1 MTTAVAPKVQVSDI
15 TSQIVHAMRAMGASP
30 IPRNYNLFYEAYI
43 GTNPELTREL
53 ALLGSHATQEELDSL
68 AATFLGT
75 GQSKAVEKAHAELL
89 GQLDALLKLLQ
100 QEQSSLHSYN
110 RLLDETAT
118 RINSKSHTSS
128 DLLRSAIVLLTQATG
143 ETIASG
149 ERTVEGVA
157 KKSHEMEQVRRELD
171 EYKRIANTDSLTRLS
186 NRRAFD
192 EKLSALYDD
201 PMRLPLT
208 ALVLAD
214 IDNFK
219 RINDTWGHPV
229 GDKVLASVAA
239 VIRTNVRKDIFIA
252 RTGGE
257 EFALVIEGN
266 TPEEVMAMCERVRR
280 ALESRPF
287 RNSRTGID
295 YGPVTLSLGYATG
308 SQAEDAGDLYAKSD
322 TALYAAKNAGRNRSV
337 LYEDGMRKDYAGK
350 GWLIY
355 KK

>member
-1 MTTAVAPKVQVSDI
+1 MVTAVAPKVQVTDI
-15 TSQIVHAMRAMGASP
+15 TSQIAHAMRAMGASP
-30 IPRNYNLFYEAYI
+30 IPRNYTLFYEAYI

-53 ALLGSHATQEELDSL
+53 ALLGSRVTQEELDDL
-68 AATFLGT
+68 ASTFLGT
-75 GQSKAVEKAHAELL
+75 AQGQIVEKAHTKLL
-89 GQLDALLKLLQ
+89 SQLDALLKLLQ
-100 QEQSSLHSYN
+100 QEQSSLATYN
-110 RLLDETAT
+110 RLLDETAN
-118 RINSKSHTSS
+118 RINVKSNASS
-128 DLLRSAIVLLTQATG
+128 DILRNAISLLSQATG
-143 ETIASG
+143 ETLASG
-149 ERTVEGVA
+149 ERTVQGVA
-157 KKSHEMEQVRRELD
+157 EKSQEMEQVRRELD
-171 EYKRIANTDSLTRLS
+171 EYKRIANTDSLTRLF

-219 RINDTWGHPV
+219 KINDTWGHPV

-239 VIRTNVRKDIFIA
+239 VIRANVRKDIFIA

-257 EFALVIEGN
+257 EFALIVEGN
-266 TPEEVMAMCERVRR
+266 TTDEVMAMCERVRR

-287 RNSRTGID
+287 RNSRTGVD

-308 SQAEDAGDLYAKSD
+308 AQAEDPGDLYAKSD
-322 TALYAAKNAGRNRSV
+322 TALYAAKSAGRNRSV

>member
-1 MTTAVAPKVQVSDI
+1 
-15 TSQIVHAMRAMGASP
+15 MGASP
-30 IPRNYNLFYEAYI
+30 IPRNYHLFYEAYV
-43 GTNPELTREL
+43 GTNPDLTREL
-53 ALLGSHATQEELDSL
+53 ALLGNRATQAELDELS
-68 AATFLGT
+68 ATFLGSAQ
-75 GQSKAVEKAHAELL
+75 GQVVEKAHVELL

-100 QEQSSLHSYN
+100 QEQSSLVTYN
-110 RLLDETAT
+110 RLLGETAN
-118 RINSKSHTSS
+118 RISSKSNASS
-128 DLLRSAIVLLTQATG
+128 DLLRNAIVLLTKATG

-157 KKSHEMEQVRRELD
+157 QKSHEMEQVRRELD

-192 EKLSALYDD
+192 EKLSSLYDD

-219 RINDTWGHPV
+219 KINDTWGHPV
-229 GDKVLASVAA
+229 GDKVLASVAS
-239 VIRTNVRKDIFIA
+239 VIRSNVRKDIFIA

-257 EFALVIEGN
+257 EFALIIEGN
-266 TPEEVMAMCERVRR
+266 TPDEVMAMCERVRR
-280 ALESRPF
+280 ALETRPF

-295 YGPVTLSLGYATG
+295 YGPITLSLGYATG
-308 SQAEDAGDLYAKSD
+308 SQAEDPGDLYAKSD

>member
-1 MTTAVAPKVQVSDI
+1 
-15 TSQIVHAMRAMGASP
+15 MGASP